1 MDKEQRKKYM
11 KEYSQR
17 LEVKKKRKEYMK
29 KPEVKEKRMK
39 YLKEYM
45 KKRYNTDPEF
55 RKKFLG
61 YMKKYQNSKKGR
73 LKIRKYNIKYYQTE
87 KFKKSNKE
95 RYIKKRKNPKF
106 VVDERLR
113 VYHINRLKKVGNLD
127 ARKLINRKAIIEHL
141 KPFPKNLSIYEIDH
155 KIPLS
160 KFNLKNNNDIKKAF
174 APSNYQ
180 WLPIWEHQLKRS
192 RTNKEFE
199 KEKKEIMENIQN
211 FNLNFS
217 NFSI

>member
-1 MDKEQRKKYM
+1 
-11 KEYSQR
+11 
-17 LEVKKKRKEYMK
+17 
-29 KPEVKEKRMK
+29 
-39 YLKEYM
+39 
-45 KKRYNTDPEF
+45 
-55 RKKFLG
+55 
-61 YMKKYQNSKKGR
+61 MKKYQNSKKGR

-211 FNLNFS
+211 FNLNFT